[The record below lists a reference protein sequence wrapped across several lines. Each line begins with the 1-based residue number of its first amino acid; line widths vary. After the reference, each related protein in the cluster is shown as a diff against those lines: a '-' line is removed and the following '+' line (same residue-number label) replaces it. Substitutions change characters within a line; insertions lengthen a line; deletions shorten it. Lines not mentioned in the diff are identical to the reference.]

1 MPVPR
6 HPPLYFWAHL
16 MHWPSEAGS
25 HPVLTQI
32 LASDGA
38 EVEVNAEI
46 VACVPEVWDGDAVWA
61 ADDASCVIIL

>member
-1 MPVPR
+1 
-6 HPPLYFWAHL
+6 

-38 EVEVNAEI
+38 EVKVNAEI